1 MYVGLSR
8 IINCTW
14 NGLETITK
22 MDWYLQGLEFG
33 IGIQYSDIT
42 TTTMLNPGRV
52 EDATWNGK
60 TFVCRATTSNGRI
73 VEKLLSLW
81 VKGHYIIL
89 K

>member
-8 IINCTW
+8 IINYTW

-22 MDWYLQGLEFG
+22 LEWYLAGLEGLGFG
-33 IGIQYSDIT
+33 VQYSNIT
-42 TTTMLNPGRV
+42 TLLNPGRV
-52 EDATWNGK
+52 TDIDWNGRK
-60 TFVCRATTSNGRI
+60 FVCRAITSNGSI
-73 VEKLLSLW
+73 VDKWLSLW

>member
-1 MYVGLSR
+1 MYIGLIR

-22 MDWYLQGLEFG
+22 LDWYAEQLQEIPFG
-33 IGIQYSDIT
+33 MQYSNIT
-42 TTTMLNPGRV
+42 TMFNPGRV
-52 EDATWNGK
+52 TNIAWNGRK
-60 TFVCRATTSNGRI
+60 FVCRAITSNGSI
-73 VEKLLSLW
+73 VDKWLSLW